1 MLHNTWR
8 GYSLLCAALLAA
20 VSPLYSP
27 TLVLAGAIIWL
38 TVLSASAVLPRRARN
53 QSLGLLLLG
62 LIGMFYSL
70 LYGASISWLKL
81 VQSNTVLL
89 SMLYAVSFLSLV
101 ASPNATSKQRRL
113 PTGRRGLL
121 STLLATHL
129 FGAIINISSVIM
141 VGERLK
147 AYRAIDLPLARSLSV
162 AFGLCALWS
171 PFFASMAYTMALVPG
186 MDLYT
191 VMLMGMPISALGIA
205 LLYWQS
211 RHTAAGLT
219 GYPLQGRSLV
229 LPSVLALIVIGA
241 HELWPH
247 WPIPIIIV
255 IASLCIVNLILLL
268 ERRWHLAYQHCQ
280 QQLGN
285 HTSTSAI
292 FLAAGV
298 FATGLGQLLQVMPI
312 SLPFADYGP
321 SQASLVLFFSLV
333 AARLGVHA
341 IIIMAILNPLL
352 STLNPPANLL
362 AMTYLAIWGI
372 GMSINPVSGT
382 LLTIQG
388 QFGIKGSHLARTNLG
403 LTGLLY
409 GLVCGAFFLYSI

>member
-147 AYRAIDLPLARSLSV
+147 AYR
-162 AFGLCALWS
+162 
-171 PFFASMAYTMALVPG
+171 
-186 MDLYT
+186 
-191 VMLMGMPISALGIA
+191 
-205 LLYWQS
+205 
-211 RHTAAGLT
+211 H
-219 GYPLQGRSLV
+219 
-229 LPSVLALIVIGA
+229 
-241 HELWPH
+241 
-247 WPIPIIIV
+247 
-255 IASLCIVNLILLL
+255 
-268 ERRWHLAYQHCQ
+268 
-280 QQLGN
+280 
-285 HTSTSAI
+285 
-292 FLAAGV
+292 
-298 FATGLGQLLQVMPI
+298 
-312 SLPFADYGP
+312 
-321 SQASLVLFFSLV
+321 
-333 AARLGVHA
+333 
-341 IIIMAILNPLL
+341 
-352 STLNPPANLL
+352 
-362 AMTYLAIWGI
+362 
-372 GMSINPVSGT
+372 
-382 LLTIQG
+382 
-388 QFGIKGSHLARTNLG
+388 
-403 LTGLLY
+403 
-409 GLVCGAFFLYSI
+409 